1 MNKNVFYLIVCFL
14 TSSICAQ
21 SQSFNNQLANSQSK
35 AYALLDLGFSAKLL
49 HLNTEGANTV
59 VKKEEVKKSNNYY
72 SVIARSLEE
81 ILAKSKNK
89 KAEEITNVVNASKY
103 HLVVGCF
110 SNINNAQR
118 LVSKL
123 NDQGHSSKIIG
134 QNNRGLHVVA
144 FDSYASKSDAR
155 RDQKV
160 LSTEGVSTWIKSN
173 K

>member
-14 TSSICAQ
+14 TISICAQ
-21 SQSFNNQLANSQSK
+21 SQSFNNQLTYSQSK

-49 HLNTEGANTV
+49 HLNTEGSNTV
-59 VKKEEVKKSNNYY
+59 IKKEEVKKSP
-72 SVIARSLEE
+72 RRLEE
-81 ILAKSKNK
+81 ILLKSKNK
-89 KAEEITNVVNASKY
+89 KTEEIANVVSSSKY

-123 NDQGHSSKIIG
+123 NNQGYSSKIIG
-134 QNNRGLHVVA
+134 QNDRGLHMVV

-155 RDQKV
+155 RDQKA
-160 LSTEGVSTWIKSN
+160 LFNQGVSTWIKTN
-173 K
+173 

>member
-1 MNKNVFYLIVCFL
+1 MNKNMFYLIVCFL
-14 TSSICAQ
+14 TISICAQ
-21 SQSFNNQLANSQSK
+21 SQSFNYQFANSQSK

-59 VKKEEVKKSNNYY
+59 VKKEEVKKSP
-72 SVIARSLEE
+72 RSLEE

-89 KAEEITNVVNASKY
+89 NAEEITNVVNATKY

-123 NDQGHSSKIIG
+123 NDQGHSSKIIV
-134 QNNRGLHVVA
+134 QNNRGLHMVA
-144 FDSYASKSDAR
+144 FDSYVSISDAR

-160 LSTEGVSTWIKSN
+160 LSTEGVCTWIKSN

>member
-14 TSSICAQ
+14 TISICAQ
-21 SQSFNNQLANSQSK
+21 SQSFNNQFANSQSK
-35 AYALLDLGFSAKLL
+35 TYALLDLGFSAKLL

-59 VKKEEVKKSNNYY
+59 VKKEEVKKSP
-72 SVIARSLEE
+72 RSLQE

-89 KAEEITNVVNASKY
+89 KAEEITNVVNTNKY

-123 NDQGHSSKIIG
+123 NDQGYSSKIIG
-134 QNNRGLHVVA
+134 QNDHGLHIVA
-144 FDSYASKSDAR
+144 FDSYASKSDAKR
-155 RDQKV
+155 NQKA

>member
-1 MNKNVFYLIVCFL
+1 MNKNALYLIVYFF
-14 TSSICAQ
+14 TISICAK
-21 SQSFNNQLANSQSK
+21 SQSFNTHLTNSQSK

-49 HLNTEGANTV
+49 HLNSEGANTV
-59 VKKEEVKKSNNYY
+59 VKKEEVKKSP
-72 SVIARSLEE
+72 RSLEE

-89 KAEEITNVVNASKY
+89 KAEEITNVVNAAKY

-134 QNNRGLHVVA
+134 QNNRGLHMVA

>member
-1 MNKNVFYLIVCFL
+1 MNKNVFYLIVFFL
-14 TSSICAQ
+14 TNSICAQ
-21 SQSFNNQLANSQSK
+21 SQSLNNQLANSQSK
-35 AYALLDLGFSAKLL
+35 AYALLDLGFTAKLL
-49 HLNTEGANTV
+49 HLNTAGSNTLV
-59 VKKEEVKKSNNYY
+59 IKEEVKKSP
-72 SVIARSLEE
+72 RSLKE

-89 KAEEITNVVNASKY
+89 KTEEITNVVNAAKY

-134 QNNRGLHVVA
+134 QNNRGLHMVA

>member
-14 TSSICAQ
+14 TISICAQ
-21 SQSFNNQLANSQSK
+21 SQSFNNQFANSQSK
-35 AYALLDLGFSAKLL
+35 TYALLDLGFSAKLL

-59 VKKEEVKKSNNYY
+59 VKKEEVKKSP
-72 SVIARSLEE
+72 RSLQE

-89 KAEEITNVVNASKY
+89 KAEKITNVVNTNKY

-123 NDQGHSSKIIG
+123 NDQGYSSKIIG
-134 QNNRGLHVVA
+134 QNDHGLHIVA
-144 FDSYASKSDAR
+144 FDSYASKSDAKR
-155 RDQKV
+155 NQKA

>member
-14 TSSICAQ
+14 TISICAQ
-21 SQSFNNQLANSQSK
+21 SQSFNKQFTNSQSK
-35 AYALLDLGFSAKLL
+35 TYALLDLGFSAKLL

-59 VKKEEVKKSNNYY
+59 VKKEEVKKSP
-72 SVIARSLEE
+72 RSLDE
-81 ILAKSKNK
+81 ILSKSKNK
-89 KAEEITNVVNASKY
+89 KADEITNVVNASKY

-134 QNNRGLHVVA
+134 QNNLGLHMVA
-144 FDSYASKSDAR
+144 FDSYVYRYDAK
-155 RDQKV
+155 RDQKA
-160 LSTEGVSTWIKSN
+160 LFTEGVSSWIKSN

>member
-1 MNKNVFYLIVCFL
+1 MNKNVFYLIICFL
-14 TSSICAQ
+14 TISICAQ
-21 SQSFNNQLANSQSK
+21 SQSFNNQFANKQSK

-49 HLNTEGANTV
+49 HLNTEGPNTV
-59 VKKEEVKKSNNYY
+59 VKKEVVKKSP
-72 SVIARSLEE
+72 RSLEE

-89 KAEEITNVVNASKY
+89 KAEEITNVVNAAKY

-110 SNINNAQR
+110 SNINNAQG

-134 QNNRGLHVVA
+134 QNNRGLHMVA
-144 FDSYASKSDAR
+144 LESYASITDAR
-155 RDQKV
+155 RDQKA
-160 LSTEGVSTWIKSN
+160 LSTEGVSTWIKTN

>member
-14 TSSICAQ
+14 TISICAQ
-21 SQSFNNQLANSQSK
+21 SQSFNNQFTNSQSK
-35 AYALLDLGFSAKLL
+35 TYALLDLGFSAKLL
-49 HLNTEGANTV
+49 HLNTKGANTV
-59 VKKEEVKKSNNYY
+59 VKKEEVKKSP
-72 SVIARSLEE
+72 RSLEE
-81 ILAKSKNK
+81 ILSKSKNK

-134 QNNRGLHVVA
+134 QNNLGLHIVA
-144 FDSYASKSDAR
+144 FDSYAFRSDAI
-155 RDQKV
+155 RDQKA
-160 LSTEGVSTWIKSN
+160 LSTEGVSSWIKSN